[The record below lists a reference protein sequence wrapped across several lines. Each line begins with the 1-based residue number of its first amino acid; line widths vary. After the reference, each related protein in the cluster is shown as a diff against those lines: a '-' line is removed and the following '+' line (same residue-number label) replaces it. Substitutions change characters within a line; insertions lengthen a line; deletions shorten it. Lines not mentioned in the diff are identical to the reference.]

1 MSHTNKYHDF
11 TVEDFHYISSF
22 FGYSDI
28 IENDYM
34 MKHDYI
40 PPLMTNSHYLDIKG

>member
-1 MSHTNKYHDF
+1 MSHTDKYHDF
-11 TVEDFHYISSF
+11 TVEVWHYISSF
-22 FGYSDI
+22 LEYSGI

-40 PPLMTNSHYLDIKG
+40 PPLISTSPNLDVKV